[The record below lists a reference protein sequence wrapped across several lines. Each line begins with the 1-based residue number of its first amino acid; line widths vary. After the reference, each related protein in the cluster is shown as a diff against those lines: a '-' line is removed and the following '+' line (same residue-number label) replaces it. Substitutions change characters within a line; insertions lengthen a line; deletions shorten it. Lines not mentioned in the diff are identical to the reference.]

1 MNYTNT
7 VAENYLVSAILNDPD
22 TITQLKGEGITQS
35 SFHTSLP
42 KILWNKLTTLHAK
55 DRNHE
60 IEVYEMS
67 DDVTGAPNG
76 HELAHSI
83 SNIRAEYA
91 GREFLKTHIKT
102 VKEQEALRKGHIV
115 ASDALVV
122 LEQGGSPEDVSNA
135 LRSGSEAITGILS
148 SQADWKLAEQSTEE
162 FTEMLQR
169 IHQEK
174 SEAGIST
181 GVHWI
186 DHYTGG
192 MRSNELWVVAAPTSG
207 GKTVLMLQ
215 FLASVLKLG
224 KRAVMFS
231 LETDADRIHGRL
243 ACSTQNIPMGRLM
256 GNAGE
261 VMCKADF
268 IKIKDYVTDIRDADS
283 LIICDSDSITLDDIE
298 AKLAR
303 IAEIGSFDCVI
314 IDYIQLVEL
323 SDGKDLPRHEQIAK
337 VTRRLKQLAKRYQ
350 VPIIT
355 ASQLNDDGR
364 LRESRAIGMDADVV
378 LMIDPEDR
386 TVGLCKNRN
395 GERGVRLPLV
405 MNGVYQRFEQS

>member
-35 SFHTSLP
+35 SFHTALP

-115 ASDALVV
+115 AQDALVV

-378 LMIDPEDR
+378 LMIDPEGGDI
-386 TVGLCKNRN
+386 GLAKNRN
-395 GERGVRLPLV
+395 GERGVKLPLV
-405 MNGVYQRFEQS
+405 MNGVYQRFE

>member
-1 MNYTNT
+1 MNYTNAI
-7 VAENYLVSAILNDPD
+7 AEGYLISSILNDPEN
-22 TITQLKGEGITQS
+22 ITQLRGEGITQD
-35 SFHTSLP
+35 SFHNFLP
-42 KILWNKLTTLHAK
+42 KLLWNKLTALYAQ

-60 IEVYEMS
+60 IEIYEMS
-67 DDVTGAPNG
+67 DEVGGMPNADEMKLG
-76 HELAHSI
+76 I
-83 SNIRAEYA
+83 SKIRSEYA
-91 GREFLKTHIKT
+91 GKEFLKTHIKT

-115 ASDALVV
+115 ASQALQS
-122 LEQGGSPEDVSNA
+122 LEQGSTPEEVSEA

-148 SQADWKLAEQSTEE
+148 SQADWKDAEKSTEE
-162 FTEMLQR
+162 FVDMLQR

-181 GVHWI
+181 GVHWV

-192 MRSNELWVVAAPTSG
+192 MRANELWVVAAPTSG

-268 IKIKDYVTDIRDADS
+268 LKIQDYVKDVKAADS

-303 IAEIGSFDCVI
+303 IAELGTFDCVI

-323 SDGKDLPRHEQIAK
+323 ADNKDLPRHEQIAK

-350 VPIIT
+350 VPVIT
-355 ASQLNDDGR
+355 ASQLNDEGR

-378 LMIDPEDR
+378 LMINPEE
-386 TVGLCKNRN
+386 GCIGIGKNRN
-395 GERGVRLPLV
+395 GERGVKLPLV
-405 MNGVYQRFEQS
+405 MNGVYQRFE

>member
-1 MNYTNT
+1 MNYTNAI
-7 VAENYLVSAILNDPD
+7 AEGYLISSILNDPEN
-22 TITQLKGEGITQS
+22 ITQLRGEGITQD
-35 SFHTSLP
+35 SFHNFLP
-42 KILWNKLTTLHAK
+42 KLLWNKLTALYAQ

-60 IEVYEMS
+60 IEIYEMS
-67 DDVTGAPNG
+67 DEVGGMPNADEMKLG
-76 HELAHSI
+76 I
-83 SNIRAEYA
+83 SKIRSEYA
-91 GREFLKTHIKT
+91 GKEFLKTHIKT
-102 VKEQEALRKGHIV
+102 VKEQEALRKAHVV
-115 ASDALVV
+115 ASKAMQS
-122 LEQGGSPEDVSNA
+122 LEQGSTPEEVSEA

-148 SQADWKLAEQSTEE
+148 SQADWKDAEKSTEE
-162 FTEMLQR
+162 FVDMLQR

-181 GVHWI
+181 GVHWV

-192 MRSNELWVVAAPTSG
+192 MRANELWVVAAPTSG

-268 IKIKDYVTDIRDADS
+268 LKIQDYVKDVKAADS

-303 IAEIGSFDCVI
+303 IAELGTFDCVI

-323 SDGKDLPRHEQIAK
+323 ADNKDLPRHEQIAK

-350 VPIIT
+350 VPVIT
-355 ASQLNDDGR
+355 ASQLNDEGR

-378 LMIDPEDR
+378 LMINPEE
-386 TVGLCKNRN
+386 GCMGIGKNRN
-395 GERGVRLPLV
+395 GERGVKLPLV
-405 MNGVYQRFEQS
+405 MNGVYPKV

>member
-115 ASDALVV
+115 AQDALVV

-378 LMIDPEDR
+378 LMIDPEAGDI
-386 TVGLCKNRN
+386 GLAKNRN
-395 GERGVRLPLV
+395 GERGVKLPLV
-405 MNGVYQRFEQS
+405 MNGVYQRFE

>member
-1 MNYTNT
+1 MNYTNAI
-7 VAENYLVSAILNDPD
+7 AEGYLISSILNDPEN
-22 TITQLKGEGITQS
+22 ITQLRGEGITQD
-35 SFHTSLP
+35 SFHNFLP
-42 KILWNKLTTLHAK
+42 KFLWNKLTALYAK

-60 IEVYEMS
+60 IEIYEMS
-67 DDVTGAPNG
+67 DEVGGMPNANEMKLG
-76 HELAHSI
+76 I
-83 SNIRAEYA
+83 SKIRSEYA

-102 VKEQEALRKGHIV
+102 VKEQEALRKGHVV
-115 ASDALVV
+115 AQDALVV
-122 LEQGGSPEDVSNA
+122 LEQGGSPEEVAEA
-135 LRSGSEAITGILS
+135 LRSGVEAITGILS

-174 SEAGIST
+174 SEAGIPT
-181 GVHWI
+181 GVHLI

-192 MRSNELWVVAAPTSG
+192 MRSNELWVIAAPTSG

-215 FLASVLKLG
+215 CLASVLKLG

-268 IKIKDYVTDIRDADS
+268 IKVKDYITEIRTADS

-303 IAEIGSFDCVI
+303 IAEIGSFDCVL

-323 SDGKDLPRHEQIAK
+323 ADTKDLPRHEQIAK

-378 LMIDPEDR
+378 LMIDPEAGDI
-386 TVGLCKNRN
+386 GLAKNRN
-395 GERGVRLPLV
+395 GERGVKLPLV
-405 MNGVYQRFEQS
+405 MNGVYQRFES

>member
-35 SFHTSLP
+35 SFHTALP

-76 HELAHSI
+76 HELAHNI

-115 ASDALVV
+115 AQDALVV

-135 LRSGSEAITGILS
+135 LRIGSEAITGILS

-378 LMIDPEDR
+378 LMIDPEAGDI
-386 TVGLCKNRN
+386 GLAKNRN
-395 GERGVRLPLV
+395 GERGVKLPLV
-405 MNGVYQRFEQS
+405 MNGVYQRFE

>member
-35 SFHTSLP
+35 SFHTALP

-115 ASDALVV
+115 AQDALVV

-378 LMIDPEDR
+378 LMIDPEAGDI
-386 TVGLCKNRN
+386 GLAKNRI
-395 GERGVRLPLV
+395 GERGV
-405 MNGVYQRFEQS
+405 

>member
-35 SFHTSLP
+35 SFHTALP

-115 ASDALVV
+115 AQDALVV

-378 LMIDPEDR
+378 LMIDPEAGDI
-386 TVGLCKNRN
+386 GLAKNRN
-395 GERGVRLPLV
+395 GERGVKLPLV
-405 MNGVYQRFEQS
+405 MNGVYQRFE

>member
-378 LMIDPEDR
+378 LMIDPEAGDI
-386 TVGLCKNRN
+386 GLAKNRN
-395 GERGVRLPLV
+395 GERGVKLPLV
-405 MNGVYQRFEQS
+405 MNGVYQRFE

>member
-7 VAENYLVSAILNDPD
+7 IAENYLVSAILNDPD
-22 TITQLKGEGITQS
+22 IITQLKGDGITQS
-35 SFHTSLP
+35 SFHTALP
-42 KILWNKLTTLHAK
+42 KILWNKLTQLHAK

-76 HELAHSI
+76 SEMAHQI
-83 SNIRAEYA
+83 SNIRMEYA
-91 GREFLKTHIKT
+91 GKEFLKSHIKT
-102 VKEQEALRKGHIV
+102 VKEQEALRQGHIA
-115 ASDALVV
+115 ASEALVV
-122 LEQGGSPEDVSNA
+122 LEQGGSPSEVSGA
-135 LRSGSEAITGILS
+135 LRDGSEAITGILN
-148 SQADWKLAEQSTEE
+148 SQADWKLAEQSAEE
-162 FTEMLQR
+162 FTAMLMR

-174 SEAGIST
+174 SEAGIPT
-181 GVHWI
+181 GVHWV

-243 ACSTQNIPMGRLM
+243 ACNTQNIPMGRLM

-268 IKIKDYVTDIRDADS
+268 IKVKDYVREMKEADS

-303 IAEIGSFDCVI
+303 MAEIGSFDCVL

-337 VTRRLKQLAKRYQ
+337 VTRRLKQLAKKYQ
-350 VPIIT
+350 VPVIT

-378 LMIDPEDR
+378 LMIDPEARDI
-386 TVGLCKNRN
+386 GLAKNRN
-395 GERGVRLPLV
+395 GERGVKLPLV
-405 MNGVYQRFEQS
+405 MNGVYQRFE